1 MNTMTLLGIIHSV
14 KIPFQQQETPCKKS
28 STLQKVHPLEHNA
41 TGPLGPKDPQYYTSQ
56 LHLLF

>member
-1 MNTMTLLGIIHSV
+1 MTLLGIIHSV